1 LQDKKTT
8 NFIIKAEEIHIY
20 THDIMERR
28 KVTSVSLLIDQLI
41 GRLRFHRAERG
52 SVTSLIDQ
60 LIVRSSLWGREKSEA
75 L

>member
-1 LQDKKTT
+1 
-8 NFIIKAEEIHIY
+8 
-20 THDIMERR
+20 M
-28 KVTSVSLLIDQLI
+28 TSVSLLIDQLI